1 MVTIGEDRPVL
12 RRHYHEPMDKEGD
25 SFSVSKLLP
34 NTPTLLIYS
43 ILRHS
48 APP

>member
-1 MVTIGEDRPVL
+1 MVTIGEDHPVL
-12 RRHYHEPMDKEGD
+12 HRHNHEPMDKEGD

-43 ILRHS
+43 ILMHS